1 MQKVLSSK
9 LLYDGILFT
18 VRQDEVEI
26 KSKPYK
32 RDIVHHK
39 SGGVGVLAMVDD
51 KIILVKQYRPA
62 VQEEVIE
69 VPAGK
74 LEINEDPMIT
84 GMRELGE
91 ECGLKAE
98 SLTKICTMFATPGYC
113 DEQIH
118 LYYAHNVKVLETKV
132 EMDED
137 EEIEIIQLSLE
148 EALQAI
154 QDGKI
159 KDAKTI
165 IAIEYAQIITL
176 KKDNVD

>member
-39 SGGVGVLAMVDD
+39 SGGVGVLAMIDD
-51 KIILVKQYRPA
+51 EIVFVKQYRPA
-62 VQEEVIE
+62 VQAEVIE
-69 VPAGK
+69 IPAGK
-74 LEINEDPMIT
+74 LEPNEDPMIT
-84 GMRELGE
+84 GMRELAE
-91 ECGLKAE
+91 ECGLKAS
-98 SLTKICTMFATPGYC
+98 SLTKICTLYATPGYC

-118 LYYAHNVKVLETKV
+118 VYYANDVTALETSI

-137 EEIEIIQLSLE
+137 EEITIIKMSLE
-148 EALQAI
+148 DAMKAI
-154 QDGKI
+154 EEGII
-159 KDAKTI
+159 KDSKTI
-165 IAIEYAQIITL
+165 IAVQYAQIITQ
-176 KKDNVD
+176 KKDNEH